1 MRDESILD
9 DPARLAEADPRG
21 MLRAL
26 AGAGAQVRRTVLAA
40 AEAGVAALA
49 DDGIPRSV
57 IVLGTGIAALAADA
71 VAALA
76 GPAAT
81 APIIVHRA
89 AYLPR
94 WVGAADVVIGLSPT
108 GAGVEALSATDA
120 AARRGARVVGVG
132 ADESPLAAVVAGA
145 RGPYVAI
152 EDPHWRRTAFW
163 PLLTGL
169 ARLVD
174 AVGVIEVGDDALEQ
188 TAARLDEEAIRC
200 RSDSESVVNP
210 AKQLAQQLLDAV
222 PVAWASSALTA
233 VAAQRFTESLAG
245 MAGVAGSHALLDGEP
260 QALGLFGGP
269 LAGVRT
275 VEDLFAD
282 RLEEPETRR
291 AHPILLRDSA
301 PSPAL
306 DRAAQ
311 LAEYYQ
317 LAVTELMVDDAIP
330 IAGLAQLVAQLDF
343 TAGYLAMADGLDPS
357 REAASDGSLPG

>member
-1 MRDESILD
+1 VRDESILD
-9 DPARLAEADPRG
+9 DPARLADADQGG

-26 AGAGAQVRRTVLAA
+26 AGAGAQVRRTALAA
-40 AEAGVAALA
+40 GEAGVPALRE
-49 DDGIPRSV
+49 DGIPRSV
-57 IVLGTGIAALAADA
+57 VVLGTGIAALAADA

-81 APIIVHRA
+81 APIVVHRA

-94 WVGAADVVIGLSPT
+94 WVGAADVVVGLSPT

-132 ADESPLAAVVAGA
+132 VDESPLAAVVAGA

-169 ARLVD
+169 ACLVD
-174 AVGVIEVGDDALEQ
+174 AVGVIDIGAEAFDQ
-188 TAARLDEEAIRC
+188 TAARLDEEAMRC
-200 RSDSESVVNP
+200 RPDSDSVVNP

-222 PVAWASSALTA
+222 PVAWASSVLTA
-233 VAAQRFTESLAG
+233 VAAQRFSESLAG
-245 MAGVAGSHALLDGEP
+245 MAGVVGSHGLLDGEP

-282 RLEEPETRR
+282 RLDEPDVRR
-291 AHPILLRDSA
+291 AHPVLLRDSA

-306 DRAAQ
+306 DRAAA

-317 LAVTELMVDDAIP
+317 VAVTEFMIDEAAP
-330 IAGLAQLVAQLDF
+330 IVGLAQVVAQLDF
-343 TAGYLAMADGLDPS
+343 AAGYLAMADGLDPS
-357 REAASDGSLPG
+357 REAVSDGSLPE